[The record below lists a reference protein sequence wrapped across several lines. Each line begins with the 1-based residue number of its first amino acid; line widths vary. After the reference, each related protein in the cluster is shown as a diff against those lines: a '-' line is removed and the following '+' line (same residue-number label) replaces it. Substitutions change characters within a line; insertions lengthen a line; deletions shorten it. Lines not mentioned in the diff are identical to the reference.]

1 MNDLDSDKTKVYC
14 IHYNSYAGKWI
25 YQGFRS
31 GWEKLGY
38 NVIKPDPNVS
48 AEVEAYTDTSVYQPS
63 PESRKRLEEDFY
75 VMSMAAMVDNEKAL
89 KAVRHSLK
97 SFLFVQP
104 GMYPEPWGHHPNFV
118 CNHKQHW
125 VEKLCEL
132 DNVVLWTFAN
142 IDEKIKECYSKW
154 KKKVHTFPLAFDNI
168 NYQPEKVDKYNQF
181 DISFVGGWAD
191 NGFNEKRKII
201 LELFA
206 EFKNSGL
213 KCGFFVNKNLTH
225 QQECNLLANSKMTLN
240 IHDAYQRV
248 LGLDTNERTFKSLGL
263 NGLMVSDTVGQL
275 NKLFPELKTSLDPKE
290 IVEITKEIL
299 ALPEDDR
306 EELRANNKKVIL
318 DNHCYTNRIQEMLK
332 V

>member
-1 MNDLDSDKTKVYC
+1 MNNKDTKVYC
-14 IHYNSYAGKWI
+14 IQYSAHAGKWI
-25 YQGFRS
+25 YNGFS
-31 GWEKLGY
+31 SAWDKLGY
-38 NVIKPDPNVS
+38 QVVVPDSKQDLLATATS
-48 AEVEAYTDTSVYQPS
+48 ANAPTPTSK
-63 PESRKRLEEDFY
+63 KRLEQDFY
-75 VMSMAAMVDNEKAL
+75 IMSMASLISTEEHL
-89 KAVRHSLK
+89 TAVKHSLK

-118 CNHKQHW
+118 CNHDQRM
-125 VEKLCEL
+125 VERLSEM
-132 DNVVLWTFAN
+132 DNVVFWTFAN
-142 IDEKIKECYSKW
+142 ISEEIKECYSKW
-154 KKKVHTFPLAFDNI
+154 KKEIHTFPLAFDNI
-168 NYQPEKVDKYNQF
+168 NYKPEKVEKYNQF

-191 NGFNEKRKII
+191 NGFNEKREII
-201 LELFA
+201 LELFS

-225 QQECNLLANSKMTLN
+225 EQECNLLANSKMTLN
-240 IHDAYQRV
+240 IHDAYQRI

-275 NKLFPELKTSLDPKE
+275 NELFPELKTSLDPKE

-299 ALPEDDR
+299 ALPQDEKD
-306 EELRANNKKVIL
+306 ELRAKNKKMIL

>member
-1 MNDLDSDKTKVYC
+1 MNNEKTKVYC
-14 IHYNSYAGKWI
+14 VKYSGAAGKWI
-25 YQGFRS
+25 YNGFS
-31 GWEKLGY
+31 SAWNKLGY
-38 NVIKPDPNVS
+38 QTVQA
-48 AEVEAYTDTSVYQPS
+48 AEEGLTPHATSWNAPVPIGK
-63 PESRKRLEEDFY
+63 KRLEQDFY
-75 VMSMAAMVDNEKAL
+75 IMSVANLITTEEHL
-89 KAVRHSLK
+89 TAVKHSLK

-104 GMYPEPWGHHPNFV
+104 GMYPEPWGYHPNFV
-118 CNHKQHW
+118 CNHDRRV
-125 VEKLCEL
+125 VERLSEM
-132 DNVVLWTFAN
+132 DNVVFWTFAN
-142 IDEKIKECYSKW
+142 ISEEIKECYSKW
-154 KKKVHTFPLAFDNI
+154 KKQIHTFPLAFDNI
-168 NYQPEKVDKYNQF
+168 NYKPEKVEKYNQF

-191 NGFNEKRKII
+191 NGFNEKREII
-201 LELFA
+201 LELFS

-240 IHDAYQRV
+240 IHDAYQRI

-275 NKLFPELKTSLDPKE
+275 NELFPELKTSLDPKE

-299 ALPEDDR
+299 ALPQDEKD
-306 EELRANNKKVIL
+306 ELRAKNKKMIL